1 MNRWKWAGLFFS
13 AVVLLSAANGFSAET
28 GTDATR
34 LDEVMVTATKYETPA
49 RDIPASV
56 TVIDRESLL
65 NQNLPNGDIGDAL
78 RSVPGITLRRAYSPF
93 PSYAN
98 IRGLGSDATVYLVN
112 GIPTDW
118 QISQAIPVERVQRV
132 EIIRGPA
139 SALYGANASGG
150 VINIILKEGKGDP
163 TGAVSAGGGSFGRFR
178 GAASSDG
185 QIDRFKYAVA
195 AFYEEADGAN
205 VVENN
210 LNPSIHMIDDCDYDK
225 KGAGFDMGYEF
236 SESAKARLFY
246 NYDKNRYTRGRPHVG
261 GDWDYNFAGLIYD
274 QKIGDRLDLMAYAAF
289 RSDDYLHLYDKG
301 GTNYDPKQKRDMDYQ
316 ETPAE
321 FRASADIGW
330 GNTLTAG
337 FFYNNQET
345 DQTYKDWTT
354 GVRTQE
360 NEYKVRTMA
369 GYLQDVWKPVS
380 NMTITAG
387 ARYDH
392 WKNYDNSFS
401 SFNETDLED
410 RSDDHISPKVGIRYN
425 FDDTL
430 SLWCNYGQGFKP
442 PTPDQLY
449 NDATSGGNPRQP
461 NPDLDPETTH
471 SYELGVEKWFKNR
484 LQVNLV
490 GYYNYTDDK
499 ILSWFDDTNTWINKN
514 IGKSE
519 SYGAEF
525 SLAYYLSDYW
535 TINANYT
542 YNKATIEENPED
554 KDLEGNYLPFSPK
567 HKANLGVTYS
577 HPKNFTLS
585 GYVRYLSKQYT
596 NDANTTRNSAGES
609 LVMPD
614 SFVVDLKASKHF
626 TLSGT
631 AVKAMDLSIAVD
643 NLFNEDYR
651 SYYMYED
658 PGTSVY
664 MEAKVV
670 F

>member
-1 MNRWKWAGLFFS
+1 
-13 AVVLLSAANGFSAET
+13 
-28 GTDATR
+28 
-34 LDEVMVTATKYETPA
+34 
-49 RDIPASV
+49 
-56 TVIDRESLL
+56 
-65 NQNLPNGDIGDAL
+65 
-78 RSVPGITLRRAYSPF
+78 
-93 PSYAN
+93 
-98 IRGLGSDATVYLVN
+98 
-112 GIPTDW
+112 
-118 QISQAIPVERVQRV
+118 
-132 EIIRGPA
+132 
-139 SALYGANASGG
+139 
-150 VINIILKEGKGDP
+150 
-163 TGAVSAGGGSFGRFR
+163 
-178 GAASSDG
+178 
-185 QIDRFKYAVA
+185 
-195 AFYEEADGAN
+195 
-205 VVENN
+205 
-210 LNPSIHMIDDCDYDK
+210 MIDDCDYDK

-289 RSDDYLHLYDKG
+289 RSDDYLHLYDKAAQTTIPSKK
-301 GTNYDPKQKRDMDYQ
+301 GTWITRRLPPSLGR
-316 ETPAE
+316 PPI
-321 FRASADIGW
+321 SAGKHPDRRLFLQQPGD
-330 GNTLTAG
+330 GSDVQRL
-337 FFYNNQET
+337 
-345 DQTYKDWTT
+345 DHRVK
-354 GVRTQE
+354 TQE

-380 NMTITAG
+380 NLTVTAG

-401 SFNETDLED
+401 SYNETDLKD
-410 RSDDHISPKVGIRYN
+410 RTDDHFSPKVGIRYN
-425 FDDTL
+425 IDDAL

-442 PTPDQLY
+442 PTSEQLY
-449 NDATSGGNPRQP
+449 DDRTSGGNPRQP

-484 LQVNLV
+484 LQLNLV

-554 KDLEGNYLPFSPK
+554 KDLEGNYLPFRPQAQGEPGRDVQPSEKLHPVRVCPVLEQAVHQRRQHHQK
-567 HKANLGVTYS
+567 LG
-577 HPKNFTLS
+577 
-585 GYVRYLSKQYT
+585 GRI
-596 NDANTTRNSAGES
+596 

-651 SYYMYED
+651 RTTCTRTPERAFTWKRRSFFK
-658 PGTSVY
+658 
-664 MEAKVV
+664 A
-670 F
+670 